1 MTGTINY
8 FSYRKKIMFF
18 LMQNIFV
25 IPTIAAMQTSIGTRE
40 AWKLGELTYRA
51 GERFVNTMVN

>member
-1 MTGTINY
+1 
-8 FSYRKKIMFF
+8 MFF

>member
-1 MTGTINY
+1 
-8 FSYRKKIMFF
+8 
-18 LMQNIFV
+18 
-25 IPTIAAMQTSIGTRE
+25 MQTSIGTRE